1 MSQHIGDL
9 KNFETNEFF
18 EETIT
23 KFQKLFRVKPEA
35 VAVDMH
41 PDYLSTRYGKSLG
54 IPVIEVQHHHAHI
67 ASCMAEH
74 KIDETVIGIS
84 MDGTGYGDDGNIWG
98 GEFMTCDFKD
108 YERFSHFRYVPM
120 PGGDLV
126 TKAPWRTALSY
137 LLVAYGH
144 DVDLSGFAFLK
155 NIASA
160 EIELVR
166 EAIIKNINAPLSSS
180 CGRLFDAVSALT
192 GICTHA
198 GFHAEAPMRLQ
209 DTVREDISES
219 YPFINDQIIDFSPMI
234 RAIVDD
240 LNKKAAV
247 GVIAARFH
255 NTVVEVIAQTAVKIR
270 RQSNLQK
277 VVLSGG
283 SFQNEFLLERSIEK
297 LQAEGF
303 EVFWH
308 QLIPAND
315 GGIALGQLAI
325 AAKRLRG

>member
-1 MSQHIGDL
+1 
-9 KNFETNEFF
+9 
-18 EETIT
+18 
-23 KFQKLFRVKPEA
+23 
-35 VAVDMH
+35 
-41 PDYLSTRYGKSLG
+41 
-54 IPVIEVQHHHAHI
+54 
-67 ASCMAEH
+67 MAA
-74 KIDETVIGIS
+74 
-84 MDGTGYGDDGNIWG
+84 
-98 GEFMTCDFKD
+98 F
-108 YERFSHFRYVPM
+108 
-120 PGGDLV
+120 
-126 TKAPWRTALSY
+126 
-137 LLVAYGH
+137 GH
-144 DVDLSGFAFLK
+144 DVDLSGFKFLK

-192 GICTHA
+192 GICTDA

-209 DTVREDISES
+209 DAVQENISES
-219 YPFINDQIIDFSPMI
+219 YPFINEKIIDFSPMV

-240 LNKKAAV
+240 LEKKSAL
-247 GVIAARFH
+247 GLIAARFH
-255 NTVVEVIAQTAVKIR
+255 NTVVEAIVQTAVQLR

-283 SFQNEFLLERSIEK
+283 SFQNVILLEKSIEK
-297 LQAEGF
+297 LQAGGF